1 MLPIENATVLI
12 TGASK
17 GIGRAIAEEFA
28 RHGHDLI
35 MVAREQ
41 EKLDLTA
48 QNIKN
53 RTGVKVTTLSADLS
67 KTDMP
72 QQLYDQIKQSGATVD
87 ILVNNAGIG
96 MSGSFISSDYS
107 LMTKMLQLNML
118 ALSQLTHLFLQP
130 MLERNRGRILNTG
143 SLVAYFTGAPNW
155 AAYVAS
161 KHYVRAFSKG
171 LSRELKGSGVAA
183 TVVSPGA
190 TPTDFVKT
198 ADTANM
204 LAYQASTGPSV
215 EQIAK
220 VAYRAC
226 QRGDTSVIPGMFNK
240 ILAFLGELH
249 PRNIAFEVFSLL
261 SRKQNSN

>member
-1 MLPIENATVLI
+1 MQPIENATVLI

-28 RHGHDLI
+28 SHGHDLI
-35 MVAREQ
+35 LVARGQ
-41 EKLDLTA
+41 ENLDLAA
-48 QNIKN
+48 QHIKDRN
-53 RTGVKVTTLSADLS
+53 DVKVTTLAADLC

-72 QQLYDQIKQSGATVD
+72 QQLFDQIKQSGTVVD
-87 ILVNNAGIG
+87 ILVNNAGVG
-96 MSGSFISSDYS
+96 MSGNFASSDYS
-107 LMTKMLQLNML
+107 RMTKMLQLNML
-118 ALSQLTHLFLQP
+118 ALSQLTHLFLPP

-155 AAYVAS
+155 AAYVSS

-198 ADTANM
+198 ADTADM
-204 LAYQASTGPSV
+204 LVFQASTGPSV

-220 VAYRAC
+220 AAYHAC
-226 QRGDTSVIPGMFNK
+226 QRGNAAVIPGMLNK

-249 PRNIAFEVFSLL
+249 PRNIAFEVFSIL
-261 SRKQNSN
+261 SKKQTTR

>member
-1 MLPIENATVLI
+1 MQPIENATVLI

-17 GIGRAIAEEFA
+17 GIGRAIAGEFA
-28 RHGHDLI
+28 NHGHDLI
-35 MVAREQ
+35 LIARGKE
-41 EKLDLTA
+41 ELESTA
-48 QNIKN
+48 QSIRDKK
-53 RTGVKVTTLSADLS
+53 GVKVTTVAADLS

-72 QQLYDQIKQSGATVD
+72 QQLFDQIKKSGAVVD
-87 ILVNNAGIG
+87 ILVNNAGAG
-96 MSGSFISSDYS
+96 MSGNFASSDYS
-107 LMTKMLQLNML
+107 RMTKMLQLNML
-118 ALSQLTHLFLQP
+118 AVSQLTHLFLQP

-198 ADTANM
+198 ADTADM
-204 LAYQASTGPSV
+204 LAYQATGPSV

-226 QRGDTSVIPGMFNK
+226 QRGNASAIPGMFNK

-249 PRNIAFEVFSLL
+249 PRNIAFEVFSFL
-261 SRKQNSN
+261 SRKQTTG